1 MVYKTA
7 GLADDE
13 VELALRDAQADVD
26 WRLDEE
32 EESPLPRRAST
43 ILWVALL
50 LLACAGAMYVLKT
63 LPGARFISDT
73 PSYHDTLPSDEPPT
87 PPSAD
92 SEIVEAADRSLC
104 LACT

>member
-13 VELALRDAQADVD
+13 VELALRAQNDVD
-26 WRLDEE
+26 WLNEE
-32 EESPLPRRAST
+32 EESPLPRRART
-43 ILWVALL
+43 MLWVALL

-92 SEIVEAADRSLC
+92 SEIVEAADWSLC